1 MTDTRDKRQTAGS
14 PAEGGQNH
22 RALRAEG
29 LWKHYRKRP
38 VLRGV
43 SVRVEPGEAVGLLGA
58 NGAGK
63 TTCFYIITGLVNP
76 DAGRVFIDDQ
86 DATQLSMHHRAR
98 HGLGYLPQE
107 ASVFRGLDVS
117 QNIRAILQLR
127 PLSREQRE
135 ERLEELLQEFSIAHL
150 RCTPATA
157 LSGGERRRLEIA
169 RTLAG
174 EPRYLLLDEPF
185 AGIDPIA
192 MAEVRE
198 LIGHLKGKGIGVLI
212 TDHNVRET
220 LGIVDRAYILN
231 DGVILHEGVPE
242 AIVSHAD
249 VRRVYL
255 GETFEI

>member
-1 MTDTRDKRQTAGS
+1 MTKSRDKAETAVG
-14 PAEGGQNH
+14 AAGEAHNN

-29 LWKHYRKRP
+29 LWKQYRKRP
-38 VLRGV
+38 VLSGV
-43 SVRVEPGEAVGLLGA
+43 SVRVEPGEVVGLLGA

-63 TTCFYIITGLVNP
+63 TTCFYIITGLLHP
-76 DAGRVFIDDQ
+76 DKGSVFIDGQ
-86 DATQLSMHHRAR
+86 DATHLSMHHRAR

-107 ASVFRGLDVS
+107 ASIFRGLDVG
-117 QNIRAILQLR
+117 QNVRAVLQMR

-135 ERLEELLQEFSIAHL
+135 DRLEQLLQEFSIAHL
-150 RCTPATA
+150 RSTPATA

-174 EPRYLLLDEPF
+174 EPRYILLDEPF

-192 MAEVRE
+192 MADMRA
-198 LIGHLKGKGIGVLI
+198 LIGQLKGKGIGVLI

-231 DGVILHEGVPE
+231 DGLILHEGVAE
-242 AIVSHAD
+242 TIVSHAD
-249 VRRVYL
+249 VRKVYL
-255 GETFEI
+255 GDKFEI

>member
-1 MTDTRDKRQTAGS
+1 MESHDKAATEGGTAEAAHDTRG
-14 PAEGGQNH
+14 
-22 RALRAEG
+22 LRAEG

-38 VLRGV
+38 VLSGV

-63 TTCFYIITGLVNP
+63 TTCFYIITGLLNP
-76 DAGRVFIDDQ
+76 DKGRVFIDGQ
-86 DATQLSMHHRAR
+86 DVTYLSMHDRAR

-107 ASVFRGLDVS
+107 ASVFRGLDVG
-117 QNIRAILQLR
+117 QNIRAVLQMR

-135 ERLEELLQEFSIAHL
+135 ERLEQLLQEFSITHL
-150 RCTPATA
+150 RSTPATA

-174 EPRYLLLDEPF
+174 EPRYILLDEPF

-192 MAEVRE
+192 MAEMRA
-198 LIGHLKGKGIGVLI
+198 LIGQLKGKGIGVLI

-242 AIVSHAD
+242 TIVSDAD
-249 VRRVYL
+249 VRKVYL
-255 GETFEI
+255 GDKFAI